1 MALGL
6 PASQKTCWS
15 NVRNIPHN
23 DKMHRISVQTLVTQ
37 TVWHYSYRSD
47 SDRYEMVPDSF
58 NSIEKSVDGLSP
70 IFSNLRKVCAWMHS
84 FFPLFQKL
92 LRQSHGAGSI
102 VAILE

>member
-58 NSIEKSVDGLSP
+58 NSIEKSVDGQHHEAKETAVYSYR
-70 IFSNLRKVCAWMHS
+70 I
-84 FFPLFQKL
+84 
-92 LRQSHGAGSI
+92 
-102 VAILE
+102 

>member
-47 SDRYEMVPDSF
+47 SDRYGMVPGSF
-58 NSIEKSVDGLSP
+58 NSIEKSVDGQHHEAKETAVYSYGYSYRLARRAQQGVHRAST
-70 IFSNLRKVCAWMHS
+70 V
-84 FFPLFQKL
+84 
-92 LRQSHGAGSI
+92 GST
-102 VAILE
+102 